1 MIVVFVIF
9 VVFSTTG
16 SRSNAFTVTRMRMRR
31 RSPAGDSRIVA
42 RGRAI
47 DHSDMTEHRSLNDA
61 TNVLIGRRTMIHSLI
76 ISTTYKS
83 IASHAAD
90 DNDSVVLS
98 KNLSYEIP
106 PKHDVI
112 IKAICDPT
120 VESYRKGPSRI
131 HIVGTAHISSVS
143 SRLSKD
149 AVRETKVRIMI

>member
-9 VVFSTTG
+9 VVFSTAG
-16 SRSNAFTVTRMRMRR
+16 SRSNAFTITRMRMRR
-31 RSPAGDSRIVA
+31 RSPAGDSRIVT

-47 DHSDMTEHRSLNDA
+47 DHSDMTEYRSF
-61 TNVLIGRRTMIHSLI
+61 GRRTMIHSLI
-76 ISTTYKS
+76 ISTAYKS

-106 PKHDVI
+106 PKHGVI